1 MTSEEPV
8 HKPDCTRE
16 IETFDAISSGAWP
29 DACDDS
35 LRAHVATCA
44 ICSDVAEV
52 AGALI
57 DDRDAALR
65 QALVPPSGVVWWRMQ
80 MRARNE
86 AAQSARRTVIA
97 VQAAVFA
104 AVLGIALAI
113 LGGAWWTELPHVDEI
128 AASGL
133 LVVAQWGVPLLL
145 ALAIWLTLAPVA
157 VWLAVTED

>member
-8 HKPDCTRE
+8 SKPICDRE

-29 DACDDS
+29 DTCDDS
-35 LRAHVATCA
+35 LRAHVANCA
-44 ICSDVAEV
+44 ICSDVVEV
-52 AGALI
+52 ATALI
-57 DDRDAALR
+57 DDRDDALR
-65 QALVPPSGVVWWRMQ
+65 HAPVPPSGVVWWRMQ
-80 MRARNE
+80 LRARNE

-104 AVLGIALAI
+104 AVIAIALAI
-113 LGGAWWTELPHVDEI
+113 LGGTWWTKLPHIDEI

-157 VWLAVTED
+157 VWLAVAKD

>member
-1 MTSEEPV
+1 V
-8 HKPDCTRE
+8 NKPDCVRE

-35 LRAHVATCA
+35 LRAHVATCT
-44 ICSDVAEV
+44 ICSDVVEV
-52 AGALI
+52 ATALI

-65 QALVPPSGVVWWRMQ
+65 AAPVPPSGVVWWRMQ

-86 AAQSARRTVIA
+86 ATQSARRTVVA

-104 AVLGIALAI
+104 AVLVIALAI
-113 LGGAWWTELPHVDEI
+113 LGGAWWNKLPHIDEI

-133 LVVAQWGVPLLL
+133 LAAAQWGVPLLL
-145 ALAIWLTLAPVA
+145 AIAIWLTLAPVA
-157 VWLAVTED
+157 VWLAVTKD

>member
-1 MTSEEPV
+1 MTSEGNV
-8 HKPDCTRE
+8 HKPDCARE

-57 DDRDAALR
+57 DDRDAAMR
-65 QALVPPSGVVWWRMQ
+65 HAPVPPSGVVWWRMQ

-86 AAQSARRTVIA
+86 AALSARRTVIA

-113 LGGAWWTELPHVDEI
+113 LGNTWWDKLPHVDEI

-133 LVVAQWGVPLLL
+133 VVVTQWGVPLLL
-145 ALAIWLTLAPVA
+145 AIAIWLTLAPVA
-157 VWLAVTED
+157 VWLAVAKD

>member
-1 MTSEEPV
+1 MTSEENV
-8 HKPDCTRE
+8 HKPDCARE
-16 IETFDAISSGAWP
+16 METFDAISSGAWP
-29 DACDDS
+29 NACDDS

-52 AGALI
+52 ATALI
-57 DDRDAALR
+57 DDREAAMR

-104 AVLGIALAI
+104 AVIGIALAI
-113 LGGAWWTELPHVDEI
+113 LGGAWWNKLPHVDEI

>member
-1 MTSEEPV
+1 MMTEENV
-8 HKPDCTRE
+8 NKPDCVRE
-16 IETFDAISSGAWP
+16 IETFDAISSGVWP

-35 LRAHVATCA
+35 LRAHVATCT
-44 ICSDVAEV
+44 ICSDVVEV
-52 AGALI
+52 AAALI
-57 DDRDAALR
+57 EDRDAALR
-65 QALVPPSGVVWWRMQ
+65 HASVPPSGVVWWRMQ

-86 AAQSARRTVIA
+86 ATRSARRTVVA

-113 LGGAWWTELPHVDEI
+113 LGGAWWNKLPHVDEI

-133 LVVAQWGVPLLL
+133 LAAAQWGAPLLL